1 MESLTGVVEVA
12 RPEAVGAGG
21 VPTEVAAKATRRPYT
36 AEYKRRVLQEA
47 DACVNRG
54 DIGALL
60 RREGL
65 YSSLL
70 STWREQRR
78 HGVLK
83 GLAPKTRGRKAAPVN
98 PLQARLDQVTREKRG
113 VEKKLA
119 KVYAM
124 LEVQKKASEIL
135 GISLKTLEPD
145 EAD

>member
-1 MESLTGVVEVA
+1 METLTGAVEVA
-12 RPEAVGAGG
+12 RPEGVGVAEG
-21 VPTEVAAKATRRPYT
+21 PTEVAAKATRRPYT

-47 DACVNRG
+47 DAGVHRG

-83 GLAPKTRGRKAAPVN
+83 GLTPKTRGRKAAPVN
-98 PLQARLDQVTREKRG
+98 PLQARLDQVEREKRG

-124 LEVQKKASEIL
+124 LEVQKKASEML
-135 GISLKTLEPD
+135 GLSLKTLEPD